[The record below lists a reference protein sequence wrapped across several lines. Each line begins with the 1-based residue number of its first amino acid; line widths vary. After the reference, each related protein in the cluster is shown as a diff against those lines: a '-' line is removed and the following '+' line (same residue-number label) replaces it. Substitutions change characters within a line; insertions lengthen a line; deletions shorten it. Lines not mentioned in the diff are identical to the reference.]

1 MNDPMTVLEAI
12 HVNAEMGR
20 ETIFHL
26 RRKAQGSFATMLR
39 TQQAGYDSILARSG
53 EMLRAMG
60 ATPKRPAWMLRMMAD
75 MGMDLRTLRD
85 SSTPK
90 LAQLLIR
97 GASMGVTD
105 MKKALRLHPGAQ
117 QEVLALGEELIQ
129 MEQQQMRQWV
139 EKL

>member
-1 MNDPMTVLEAI
+1 MNDPLTVLEAI

-117 QEVLALGEELIQ
+117 QDVLALGEELIQ

>member
-117 QEVLALGEELIQ
+117 QDVLALGEELIQ

>member
-26 RRKAQGSFATMLR
+26 RRKAQGSFAGMLR

-117 QEVLALGEELIQ
+117 QDVLALGEELIQ

>member
-90 LAQLLIR
+90 LAQLLIH

-117 QEVLALGEELIQ
+117 QDVLALGEELIQ

>member
-97 GASMGVTD
+97 GASMGISDIREELRKNPD
-105 MKKALRLHPGAQ
+105 MHPK
-117 QEVLALGEELIQ
+117 VRALGEELVT
-129 MEQQQMRQWV
+129 MEETQLRQWV
-139 EKL
+139 DQL

>member
-1 MNDPMTVLEAI
+1 MNDPRTVLEAI

-26 RRKAQGSFATMLR
+26 RRKAQGSFAGMLR

-60 ATPKRPAWMLRMMAD
+60 AAPKRPAWMLRMMAD